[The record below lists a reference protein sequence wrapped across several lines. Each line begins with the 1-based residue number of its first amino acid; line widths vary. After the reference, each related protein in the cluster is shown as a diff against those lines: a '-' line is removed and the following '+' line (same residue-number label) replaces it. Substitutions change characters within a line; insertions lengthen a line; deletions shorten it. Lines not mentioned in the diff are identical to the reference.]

1 MVKKTAII
9 SIISILVLVNIF
21 LSFYKSRKN
30 YHRYYNNKLPSK
42 YKKNSLTSLV
52 SPEQKEIGY
61 FFQEQIK
68 KALKEEYKYDFDHI
82 YYLNQDNPFYG
93 TDSYCMN
100 LLQQFV
106 YCLAKENLKNLQKSK
121 CNELLEKEIEQ
132 LEKCQIDFNF
142 DFDITDYTQ
151 NFDNNIIYFNL
162 TNFDNINDNDKFE
175 EEEDFEKLD
184 KIFELRESDSIIKN
198 KNKNEKMLALDDN
211 ETKNENMNKDCIE
224 YGLSND
230 EILICTKYE

>member
-9 SIISILVLVNIF
+9 SVIAILVLVNIF

-30 YHRYYNNKLPSK
+30 YHRYYDNKKPSK
-42 YKKNSLTSLV
+42 YKKHTLTSLV

-61 FFQEQIK
+61 FFQEHIR
-68 KALKEEYKYDFDHI
+68 KALKEQYKYDFDHI

-93 TDSYCMN
+93 TDNYCMN
-100 LLQQFV
+100 LLHKFV
-106 YCLAKENLKNLQKSK
+106 YCLAKENLKNIQTSK
-121 CNELLEKEIEQ
+121 CNQLLEKEIEQ

-142 DFDITDYTQ
+142 DFDINDYSQ
-151 NFDNNIIYFNL
+151 NFDDNIIYFNL
-162 TNFDNINDNDKFE
+162 TNFDNINDKFE
-175 EEEDFEKLD
+175 EEEEFEKLD
-184 KIFELRESDSIIKN
+184 KIFELKESDLIINKKN
-198 KNKNEKMLALDDN
+198 KKEKMLALDDN
-211 ETKNENMNKDCIE
+211 ETKNNENLNKDCIE

>member
-9 SIISILVLVNIF
+9 SVIAILVLVNIF

-30 YHRYYNNKLPSK
+30 YHSDYDNKLPSK
-42 YKKNSLTSLV
+42 FKKHTLTSLV
-52 SPEQKEIGY
+52 SPDQKEIGY
-61 FFQEQIK
+61 FFQEHLR
-68 KALKEEYKYDFDHI
+68 KALKEEYKYDIDHI

-93 TDSYCMN
+93 TDNYCIN
-100 LLQQFV
+100 LLQKFV
-106 YCLAKENLKNLQKSK
+106 YCLAKENLKTVQASK
-121 CNELLEKEIEQ
+121 CNQLLEKEIEQ

-162 TNFDNINDNDKFE
+162 TNFDNINDKFE
-175 EEEDFEKLD
+175 EEEEFEKLD
-184 KIFELRESDSIIKN
+184 KIFEFKENDLIIKN
-198 KNKNEKMLALDDN
+198 KNKNEKMLGFEDN
-211 ETKNENMNKDCIE
+211 KTKNDENMNKDCIE